1 MDDTTTPAA
10 GANSAARDEGFAT
23 VSAAVAELERREKAR
38 AAEKR
43 AARAAKEGDD
53 AEGKAKEGDEDV
65 EDDAGERDTKR
76 PGEKRAKVA
85 AKDDAGDGEA
95 DDDSDDQ
102 DAEDDEDEEAPRKR
116 RAADDS
122 EDDDGDD
129 DSDADSEDDEP
140 EPKDKPP
147 AKIKLKI
154 AGREVEATPDEV
166 SQHVERSNNE
176 VQQIRRFAVEAKQHF
191 DSQAAELRQQAQ
203 MLQQVATHLLGQP
216 PDNALIQSAPQEYL
230 AQEAAYKQRMQ
241 LVQALQNL
249 NQQHAQRTDAEQQQ
263 ARSALK
269 QQQVA
274 ALLRAMP
281 ELADPTK
288 LAAYQGRFSKVA
300 QKYGFSA
307 QEAENMLDHR
317 MYIMVRDLG
326 RLADMD
332 ESAARNREK
341 VREKLRNAEPLK
353 SPKSGAV
360 ARPRDTQESRAKE
373 AKRAFM
379 KSGKTMR
386 DLRRY
391 VERTSPD

>member
-1 MDDTTTPAA
+1 MNDTTTPAA
-10 GANSAARDEGFAT
+10 GASSAARDEGFAT
-23 VSAAVAELERREKAR
+23 VSDAVAELERRERAR

-53 AEGKAKEGDEDV
+53 AEGKAEDGDEDV
-65 EDDAGERDTKR
+65 EDDAS
-76 PGEKRAKVA
+76 EKRAKDSPKDDDVA
-85 AKDDAGDGEA
+85 DDAEDAGDA
-95 DDDSDDQ
+95 DDEESGD
-102 DAEDDEDEEAPRKR
+102 EDDAPRKR

-122 EDDDGDD
+122 EDAED
-129 DSDADSEDDEP
+129 DSEDAEDDEP
-140 EPKDKPP
+140 KVKPP
-147 AKIKLKI
+147 AKVKLKI

-166 SQHVERSNNE
+166 SQHVERANNE
-176 VQQIRRFAVEAKQHF
+176 VQQIRRFAFEAKQHF
-191 DSQAAELRQQAQ
+191 DSQSAELRQQAQ

-216 PDNALIQSAPQEYL
+216 PDSALIQSAPQEYL

-263 ARSALK
+263 ARAALK
-269 QQQVA
+269 EQQVA

-317 MYIMVRDLG
+317 MYLMFRDLG

-360 ARPRDTQESRAKE
+360 ARPRDTQETRAKE
-373 AKRAFM
+373 AKKAFM
-379 KSGKTMR
+379 RSGRSMR
-386 DLRRY
+386 DLRAY
-391 VERTSPD
+391 VQRTSPD